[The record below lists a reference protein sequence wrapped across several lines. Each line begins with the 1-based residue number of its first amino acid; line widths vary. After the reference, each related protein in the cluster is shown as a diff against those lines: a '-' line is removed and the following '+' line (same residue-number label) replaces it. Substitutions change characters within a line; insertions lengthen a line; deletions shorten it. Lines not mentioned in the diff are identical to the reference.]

1 MLATLAGLLALV
13 AGLVLLLVPLL
24 IPELSRQRDAVWG
37 AVVLLL
43 GLTLVTSSERLVGSP
58 MLAVLCGTLLIGR
71 LSVEVTQSR
80 WRALSPEEQQALAS
94 SARWQTSLQ
103 QLLAAG
109 ARLAALSAELQ
120 QLLLGWLS
128 QAKGTKATKGS
139 NKRWIRPESDG
150 SATAEVLAAEV
161 PTAAVTTA
169 VVPET
174 DAPPVV
180 SSLTEVDALIQ
191 AEDEATT
198 MGEAG

>member
-80 WRALSPEEQQALAS
+80 WRALSPEEQKSLAS

-109 ARLAALSAELQ
+109 ARLAALSAELR
-120 QLLLGWLS
+120 QLLLGWLN
-128 QAKGTKATKGS
+128 QAKATKGTKGTKGT

-150 SATAEVLAAEV
+150 SATAEVLAAE
-161 PTAAVTTA
+161 
-169 VVPET
+169 VPET

-198 MGEAG
+198 TGEAG

>member
-13 AGLVLLLVPLL
+13 AGLALLLVPLL

-71 LSVEVTQSR
+71 LSVEVSQSR
-80 WRALSPEEQQALAS
+80 WRALSPEERQAFTSLE
-94 SARWQTSLQ
+94 RWQTSLQ

-109 ARLAALSAELQ
+109 ARLAALALELR
-120 QLLLGWLS
+120 QLLPGGFS
-128 QAKGTKATKGS
+128 QAKPAKNSG
-139 NKRWIRPESDG
+139 KRWVRPETESPEAPE
-150 SATAEVLAAEV
+150 SSVASVAAETS
-161 PTAAVTTA
+161 PDT
-169 VVPET
+169 PE
-174 DAPPVV
+174 PPVV

-191 AEDEATT
+191 ASASNVDAAKTT
-198 MGEAG
+198 GEAG

>member
-13 AGLVLLLVPLL
+13 AGLALLLVPLL

-71 LSVEVTQSR
+71 LSVEVSQSR
-80 WRALSPEEQQALAS
+80 WRALSPEERQTLTS
-94 SARWQTSLQ
+94 SERWQTSLQ

-109 ARLAALSAELQ
+109 ARLAALALELR
-120 QLLLGWLS
+120 QLAMGRFG
-128 QAKGTKATKGS
+128 QAKQAQSGG
-139 NKRWIRPESDG
+139 KRWIRPEIAAPEASDALE
-150 SATAEVLAAEV
+150 SSEA
-161 PTAAVTTA
+161 
-169 VVPET
+169 PEASET
-174 DAPPVV
+174 SPDTQEPPVV

-191 AEDEATT
+191 ASADNADAATT
-198 MGEAG
+198 TGEAG

>member
-13 AGLVLLLVPLL
+13 AGLALLLVPLL

-71 LSVEVTQSR
+71 LSVEVSQSR
-80 WRALSPEEQQALAS
+80 WRALSPEERQTLTS
-94 SARWQTSLQ
+94 SERWQTSLQ

-109 ARLAALSAELQ
+109 ARLAALALELR
-120 QLLLGWLS
+120 QLAMGRFG
-128 QAKGTKATKGS
+128 QAKPAKSGG
-139 NKRWIRPESDG
+139 KRWIRPEIAAPEASDA
-150 SATAEVLAAEV
+150 SEAS
-161 PTAAVTTA
+161 
-169 VVPET
+169 ET
-174 DAPPVV
+174 SPDTQEPPVV

-191 AEDEATT
+191 ASADNADAATT
-198 MGEAG
+198 TGEAG

>member
-13 AGLVLLLVPLL
+13 AGLALLLVPLL

-71 LSVEVTQSR
+71 LSVEVSQSR
-80 WRALSPEEQQALAS
+80 WRALSPEERQAFTSLE
-94 SARWQTSLQ
+94 RWQTSLQ

-109 ARLAALSAELQ
+109 ARLAALALELR
-120 QLLLGWLS
+120 QLLPGGFS
-128 QAKGTKATKGS
+128 QAKPAKING
-139 NKRWIRPESDG
+139 KRWVRPETESPEAPE
-150 SATAEVLAAEV
+150 SSVASVAAETS
-161 PTAAVTTA
+161 PDT
-169 VVPET
+169 PE
-174 DAPPVV
+174 PPVV

-191 AEDEATT
+191 ASAGNVDATKT
-198 MGEAG
+198 TGEAG

>member
-13 AGLVLLLVPLL
+13 AGLALLLVPLL

-71 LSVEVTQSR
+71 LSVEVSQSR
-80 WRALSPEEQQALAS
+80 WRALSPEERQAFTSLE
-94 SARWQTSLQ
+94 RWQTSLQ

-109 ARLAALSAELQ
+109 ARLAALALELR
-120 QLLLGWLS
+120 QLLPGGFS
-128 QAKGTKATKGS
+128 QAKPAKING
-139 NKRWIRPESDG
+139 KRWVRPETESPEAPEAPE
-150 SATAEVLAAEV
+150 SSVASVAAETS
-161 PTAAVTTA
+161 PDT
-169 VVPET
+169 PE
-174 DAPPVV
+174 PPVV

-191 AEDEATT
+191 ASASNVDAAKTT
-198 MGEAG
+198 GEAG

>member
-71 LSVEVTQSR
+71 LSVEVSQSR
-80 WRALSPEEQQALAS
+80 WRALSPEERQTLTS
-94 SARWQTSLQ
+94 SERWQTSLQ

-109 ARLAALSAELQ
+109 ARLAALALELR
-120 QLLLGWLS
+120 QLVMGRFG
-128 QAKGTKATKGS
+128 QAKPAKSGG
-139 NKRWIRPESDG
+139 KRWIRPEIAAPEASDA
-150 SATAEVLAAEV
+150 SEAS
-161 PTAAVTTA
+161 
-169 VVPET
+169 ET
-174 DAPPVV
+174 SPDTQEPPVV

-191 AEDEATT
+191 ASADHADAAKTT
-198 MGEAG
+198 GEAG

>member
-71 LSVEVTQSR
+71 LSVEVSQSR
-80 WRALSPEEQQALAS
+80 WRALSLEERQALAS
-94 SARWQTSLQ
+94 GERWQTSLQ

-109 ARLAALSAELQ
+109 ARLAALTGALR
-120 QLLLGWLS
+120 QLLLGWVGKANA
-128 QAKGTKATKGS
+128 AKSTG
-139 NKRWIRPESDG
+139 KRWVRPEDD
-150 SATAEVLAAEV
+150 E
-161 PTAAVTTA
+161 PTVI
-169 VVPET
+169 
-174 DAPPVV
+174 
-180 SSLTEVDALIQ
+180 SSLTEVDALIEAEGQ
-191 AEDEATT
+191 AQTT
-198 MGEAG
+198 GEAG

>member
-71 LSVEVTQSR
+71 LSVEVSQSR
-80 WRALSPEEQQALAS
+80 WRALSPEERQALVS
-94 SARWQTSLQ
+94 SERWQTSLQ

-109 ARLAALSAELQ
+109 ARLAALTVALR
-120 QLLLGWLS
+120 QLLQGWVG
-128 QAKGTKATKGS
+128 QAKAAKSAG
-139 NKRWIRPESDG
+139 KRWVRPE
-150 SATAEVLAAEV
+150 TE
-161 PTAAVTTA
+161 PAAVDEPT
-169 VVPET
+169 PI
-174 DAPPVV
+174 
-180 SSLTEVDALIQ
+180 SSLTEVDALIE
-191 AEDEATT
+191 AEGEEQTT
-198 MGEAG
+198 GEAG

>member
-80 WRALSPEEQQALAS
+80 WRALSPEEQKSLAS

-109 ARLAALSAELQ
+109 ARLAALSAELR
-120 QLLLGWLS
+120 QLLLGWLN
-128 QAKGTKATKGS
+128 QAKATKGTKGT

-150 SATAEVLAAEV
+150 SATAEVPAAE
-161 PTAAVTTA
+161 
-169 VVPET
+169 VPET

-180 SSLTEVDALIQ
+180 SSLTEVDALMQ
-191 AEDEATT
+191 AEEEAATT
-198 MGEAG
+198 GEAG

>member
-71 LSVEVTQSR
+71 LSVEVSQSR
-80 WRALSPEEQQALAS
+80 WRALSPEERQTLTS
-94 SARWQTSLQ
+94 SERWQTSLQ

-109 ARLAALSAELQ
+109 ARLAALALELR
-120 QLLLGWLS
+120 QLVMGRFG
-128 QAKGTKATKGS
+128 QAKPAKSGG
-139 NKRWIRPESDG
+139 KRWIRPEIAAPEASDA
-150 SATAEVLAAEV
+150 SEAS
-161 PTAAVTTA
+161 
-169 VVPET
+169 ET
-174 DAPPVV
+174 SPDTQEPPVV

-191 AEDEATT
+191 ASADNADAAKTT
-198 MGEAG
+198 GEAG

>member
-1 MLATLAGLLALV
+1 MVATVAGLLALV

-71 LSVEVTQSR
+71 LSVEVGQSR
-80 WRALSPEEQQALAS
+80 WRALSPEERQALTAS
-94 SARWQTSLQ
+94 ERWQTSLQ

-109 ARLAALSAELQ
+109 ARLATLALELRQ
-120 QLLLGWLS
+120 QLLGWVG
-128 QAKGTKATKGS
+128 QARTAKSSG
-139 NKRWIRPESDG
+139 KRWIRPESD
-150 SATAEVLAAEV
+150 E
-161 PTAAVTTA
+161 
-169 VVPET
+169 
-174 DAPPVV
+174 PPVV

-198 MGEAG
+198 TGEAG

>member
-80 WRALSPEEQQALAS
+80 WRALSPEEQKSLAS

-109 ARLAALSAELQ
+109 ARLAALSAELR
-120 QLLLGWLS
+120 QLLLGWLN
-128 QAKGTKATKGS
+128 QAKATKGT

-150 SATAEVLAAEV
+150 SATAEVPAAE
-161 PTAAVTTA
+161 
-169 VVPET
+169 VPET

-191 AEDEATT
+191 AEDEAATT
-198 MGEAG
+198 GEAG

>member
-80 WRALSPEEQQALAS
+80 WRALSPEEQQALTS

-109 ARLAALSAELQ
+109 ARLAALSAELR
-120 QLLLGWLS
+120 QLLLGWLN
-128 QAKGTKATKGS
+128 QAKATKGTKGTKGT

-150 SATAEVLAAEV
+150 SATAEVPAAE
-161 PTAAVTTA
+161 
-169 VVPET
+169 VPET

-180 SSLTEVDALIQ
+180 SSLTEVDALMQ
-191 AEDEATT
+191 AEEEAATT
-198 MGEAG
+198 GEAG

>member
-109 ARLAALSAELQ
+109 ARLAALSAELR

-128 QAKGTKATKGS
+128 QAKATKGT

-150 SATAEVLAAEV
+150 SATAEVPAAEV
-161 PTAAVTTA
+161 PTAVVPTA
-169 VVPET
+169 VVPEN

-198 MGEAG
+198 TGEAG